1 MINYICEYQNVFVY
15 SHLFKNNI
23 IDLIKKG
30 VTMNTLFE
38 SKLLTHT
45 FDYDY
50 WPATSPKDD
59 KIMAPYNKS
68 IFDLRG

>member
-1 MINYICEYQNVFVY
+1 
-15 SHLFKNNI
+15 
-23 IDLIKKG
+23 
-30 VTMNTLFE
+30 MNTLFE

-50 WPATSPKDD
+50 WPATSPEDD

-68 IFDLRG
+68 IFDLRS